1 MVVGNKKVVIG
12 IVMMTQT
19 QPGARHPKKK
29 KEMVGAHTAR
39 LSDSIHISTAR
50 ESIYDWKPNNNAP
63 PRTGRRPSA

>member
-19 QPGARHPKKK
+19 QPGARHPKK